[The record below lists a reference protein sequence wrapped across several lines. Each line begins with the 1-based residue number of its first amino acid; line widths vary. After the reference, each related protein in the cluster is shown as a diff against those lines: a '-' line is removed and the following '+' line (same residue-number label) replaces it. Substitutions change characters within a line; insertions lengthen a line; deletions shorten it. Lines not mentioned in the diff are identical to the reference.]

1 MRRDRT
7 PLNRRS
13 SFINRRKRSK
23 EFGSDGGSG
32 GRGLGAVMC
41 WRKRKGKVRKLRR
54 VVVVVLGGFEEV
66 RLGLVAGYFG

>member
-13 SFINRRKRSK
+13 SFINRRKRSS
-23 EFGSDGGSG
+23 EFGSDGGG

-66 RLGLVAGYFG
+66 RLGLVEGYFG